1 MSGPRSSR
9 RGGGKE
15 NKERDAVVTRGESYQ
30 VNCNIGQHLD
40 PVPCST
46 PVRHVQQSKKKLR
59 TFPSFLVEEE
69 QLVKRMA
76 GEKEDLVPIR
86 LDMEL
91 DGRKLRDVF
100 TWNRNEKNI
109 TPEMFA
115 EMLCDD
121 LELNPGVFVNPI
133 SSTIRAQI
141 EQTNSDNT
149 NKEVFKEAHDRRV
162 IIKLN
167 IQVGNTN
174 LVDQFEWDMAD
185 NKNCP
190 EYFSKVLC
198 QELGLAGEF
207 YTAIAYQIR
216 GQLALHKQ
224 NFTEALPSIQDGG
237 SLMRDHSDIDQWA
250 PYVETLTDHE
260 MEKKV
265 RDQDRNTRRM
275 RRLQNAF

>member
-1 MSGPRSSR
+1 MEDSETKTMGDEPPKYELVQGSGEFHYIGSEAGAWMRMFRGVIYKTYPCLWKYMMTPEERKALIARTSCKKSLKTLDNISRIHLVRVTEIEDILAGRTAKYRATPANKRSNRESFASEVPMSGPRSSR

-100 TWNRNEKNI
+100 TWNRNETSI

-121 LELNPGVFVNPI
+121 LELNPQVFVSQI
-133 SSTIRAQI
+133 SA
-141 EQTNSDNT
+141 
-149 NKEVFKEAHDRRV
+149 
-162 IIKLN
+162 
-167 IQVGNTN
+167 
-174 LVDQFEWDMAD
+174 
-185 NKNCP
+185 
-190 EYFSKVLC
+190 
-198 QELGLAGEF
+198 
-207 YTAIAYQIR
+207 QIR
-216 GQLALHKQ
+216 GQINQ
-224 NFTEALPSIQDGG
+224 NLKIQDDVRREN
-237 SLMRDHSDIDQWA
+237 L
-250 PYVETLTDHE
+250 
-260 MEKKV
+260 KK
-265 RDQDRNTRRM
+265 
-275 RRLQNAF
+275 AE

>member
-1 MSGPRSSR
+1 MDF
-9 RGGGKE
+9 
-15 NKERDAVVTRGESYQ
+15 N
-30 VNCNIGQHLD
+30 
-40 PVPCST
+40 
-46 PVRHVQQSKKKLR
+46 
-59 TFPSFLVEEE
+59 SFFIFYNLFVS
-69 QLVKRMA
+69 
-76 GEKEDLVPIR
+76 
-86 LDMEL
+86 
-91 DGRKLRDVF
+91 
-100 TWNRNEKNI
+100 WNRNEKNI

-190 EYFSKVLC
+190 EYRVFK
-198 QELGLAGEF
+198 
-207 YTAIAYQIR
+207 I
-216 GQLALHKQ
+216 
-224 NFTEALPSIQDGG
+224 
-237 SLMRDHSDIDQWA
+237 
-250 PYVETLTDHE
+250 
-260 MEKKV
+260 EKK
-265 RDQDRNTRRM
+265 
-275 RRLQNAF
+275 

>member
-1 MSGPRSSR
+1 
-9 RGGGKE
+9 
-15 NKERDAVVTRGESYQ
+15 
-30 VNCNIGQHLD
+30 
-40 PVPCST
+40 
-46 PVRHVQQSKKKLR
+46 
-59 TFPSFLVEEE
+59 
-69 QLVKRMA
+69 
-76 GEKEDLVPIR
+76 
-86 LDMEL
+86 
-91 DGRKLRDVF
+91 
-100 TWNRNEKNI
+100 
-109 TPEMFA
+109 MFA

-149 NKEVFKEAHDRRV
+149 NKEVFKEAHDKRV

-174 LVDQFEWDMAD
+174 LIDQFEWDMAD

-190 EYFSKVLC
+190 EYFAKVLC

-207 YTAIAYQIR
+207 YTAVAYQIR

-237 SLMRDHSDIDQWA
+237 SLMRDHTDIDQWA

>member
-1 MSGPRSSR
+1 MFLRKWFKMCFTLDNFFWADNYFFLPRSQISV
-9 RGGGKE
+9 K
-15 NKERDAVVTRGESYQ
+15 NNFFMDF
-30 VNCNIGQHLD
+30 N
-40 PVPCST
+40 
-46 PVRHVQQSKKKLR
+46 
-59 TFPSFLVEEE
+59 SFFIFYNLFVS
-69 QLVKRMA
+69 
-76 GEKEDLVPIR
+76 
-86 LDMEL
+86 
-91 DGRKLRDVF
+91 
-100 TWNRNEKNI
+100 WNRNEKNI

-190 EYFSKVLC
+190 EYRVFK
-198 QELGLAGEF
+198 
-207 YTAIAYQIR
+207 I
-216 GQLALHKQ
+216 
-224 NFTEALPSIQDGG
+224 
-237 SLMRDHSDIDQWA
+237 
-250 PYVETLTDHE
+250 
-260 MEKKV
+260 EKK
-265 RDQDRNTRRM
+265 
-275 RRLQNAF
+275 